1 MQGRQLSHKP
11 SLARPASRGDAEE
24 YSHDCGGNYPLRY
37 LRFRPDCEGLP
48 FKVRLHT
55 GRTPPLG
62 RKVGRNCQMSCGGN
76 LACAEQGPEESWDS
90 YGGSLSS
97 GVIMDIRNQRWPWF
111 AVLVRTGRE
120 KTATLQLE
128 NAGYECFL
136 PVSKYTR
143 RWSDRMK
150 EIEVPLFPGYLFCRM
165 DPYNRLPVLMTPG
178 VIQIVGTGKTL
189 IPVEEEEIAAIQ
201 RVVKNGLSTMPWPYL
216 QVGHVARIEEGPLRG
231 MTGIIVRIKSGM
243 KLVLSVSLLQR
254 SVAVEV
260 DRSWLGGVHPTRP
273 AAIEARLDRLTATP
287 ANPN

>member
-1 MQGRQLSHKP
+1 
-11 SLARPASRGDAEE
+11 
-24 YSHDCGGNYPLRY
+24 
-37 LRFRPDCEGLP
+37 
-48 FKVRLHT
+48 
-55 GRTPPLG
+55 
-62 RKVGRNCQMSCGGN
+62 MS
-76 LACAEQGPEESWDS
+76 
-90 YGGSLSS
+90 
-97 GVIMDIRNQRWPWF
+97 IRIQQWPWF
-111 AVLVRTGRE
+111 AIMVRTGRE
-120 KTATLQLE
+120 KTTTLLLE

-136 PVSKYTR
+136 PVSKFTR

-189 IPVEEEEIAAIQ
+189 IPVEEEEITAIQ
-201 RVVKNGLSTMPWPYL
+201 RIVKNGLSTMPWPYL
-216 QVGHVARIEEGPLRG
+216 QVGHLARIEEGPLRG

-260 DRSWLGGVHPTRP
+260 ERSWVGGVHPTRP
-273 AAIEARLDRLTATP
+273 AAIEARLDRSTAAP